1 MYLSKAT
8 FYILSAIIIAGC
20 HNTDSG
26 SGSVSQADSDQGL
39 LKGQITISGAYALY
53 PLIKEM
59 ASDFMELNPG
69 VKIEVSGMGTG
80 EGIAD
85 LLAGKVNLAMISR
98 PLSDEEL
105 DKGIWSIPVAKDGVA
120 PVVNIKNPQIDKL
133 LSQGMS
139 PEEFMRLFTSET
151 SVTWKDV
158 LEGGSNEKVDVFI
171 RSDQSGAAEIWSAF
185 FYKKTTDLR
194 GKMVTGDEEM
204 IRSIQNNP
212 LSIGFCNLSYAF
224 ERVTGERIPDIQ
236 IVPADLDFDNKIE
249 RKEAPP
255 FSNLKEAHRSLWL
268 GIYPHNLCREL
279 TIGAMGKPADPVI
292 TGFLRY
298 ILGDGQTNVEEYG
311 YCPLN
316 NVYLNFALDNLK

>member
-8 FYILSAIIIAGC
+8 FYILSVIIFAGC

-26 SGSVSQADSDQGL
+26 SGTVSQEDSDKAI

-53 PLIKEM
+53 PLINEM
-59 ASDFMELNPG
+59 AADFMELNPG
-69 VKIEVSGMGTG
+69 VKIEVSGVGTG

-120 PVVNIKNPQIDKL
+120 PIVNAKNPQIDKL
-133 LSQGMS
+133 LSQGLS

-151 SVTWKDV
+151 SMTWKDV

-194 GKMVTGDEEM
+194 GKMVGGDEEM
-204 IRSIQNNP
+204 IRSIQDNP

-224 ERVTGERIPDIQ
+224 ERVTGEKIPEIQ

-249 RKEAPP
+249 RKEVLP

-279 TIGAMGKPADPVI
+279 TIGAMGKPTDPVI
-292 TGFLRY
+292 TGFLRFV
-298 ILGDGQTNVEEYG
+298 LGDGQNNVEENG

-316 NVYLNFALDNLK
+316 NVYLNFALGNLK